1 MHRSLQ
7 ALQYY
12 TSHSEDE
19 IIRLHERIRSSL
31 ASTESLTDTMIR
43 LTGDAPRVPFKQDT
57 VTVDEWQNFLAGKHH
72 ESLADFYGTLVARPI
87 LDEDGPHEDDEPEAP
102 ATLSRSQREDSPRR
116 QKTKQIA
123 PPRPKRKLPWG
134 WIALLI
140 LCFLLGAAGTYV
152 YSNYLASPKSS
163 APDATVEQPVA
174 VEESTEG
181 EKTDDKPE
189 AKPEANVLYVNTR
202 NSNIYRDEELT
213 DVLYDA
219 DFGDGYR
226 ILEASDSISKVELTD
241 ELTGYIKNA
250 DTTKELSGDAIADE
264 TLLTWVNDNLD
275 TSFVTETL
283 IDLIGKS
290 SADLNS
296 LYGPPDPERTFP
308 DKVNEYL
315 FYGNHFFTLQNDRV
329 IAIDWSEADVTND
342 RLATLAPLQLES
354 ETTGLV
360 MSNSYRLQR
369 FSKNGTDLSRV
380 RLAEQNL

>member
-12 TSHSEDE
+12 TSHSEDD

-43 LTGDAPRVPFKQDT
+43 LTGDAPLIPFKQDT
-57 VTVDEWQNFLAGKHH
+57 VTVDEWQKFLAGKHH
-72 ESLADFYGTLVARPI
+72 ESLADFYGMLVARPI
-87 LDEDGPHEDDEPEAP
+87 LNEDGPLEDDEPEAP
-102 ATLSRSQREDSPRR
+102 ATLSRSQRDDTPRR
-116 QKTKQIA
+116 QKTKPIA

-140 LCFLLGAAGTYV
+140 LCFLLGAAGTYI

-174 VEESTEG
+174 VEESTTD

-202 NSNIYRDEELT
+202 NSNIYRDEALT
-213 DVLYDA
+213 DVLYEA

-241 ELTGYIKNA
+241 EWTGYIKNT

-290 SADLNS
+290 SAELNS
-296 LYGPPDPERTFP
+296 LYAAPDRTFS
-308 DKVNEYL
+308 DDVNDYL
-315 FYGNHFFTLQNDRV
+315 FYGNHFFTLQDDRV
-329 IAIDWSEADVTND
+329 IAIDWSEADVSND
-342 RLATLAPLQLES
+342 KLATLAPLQLES

-369 FSKNGTDLSRV
+369 FAKDGTDLSRV